1 MSVTEA
7 RCQAVAALPSWA
19 AYAADASP
27 FTLADLLAEVDV
39 GGLRDALPSV
49 LARHFNATGN
59 WRTAQHAANELL
71 LRGQSIEVAFYY
83 ADRALQLSGGNAFA
97 RLSLVRC
104 FWLQRFPA
112 AVLHHLHIL
121 RHDAR
126 TVRPAQRREQL
137 LDEIADLYAN
147 VLCYCRRLEE
157 ATPWIRR
164 VLSFRGGRGD
174 TLVQIF
180 ACVFGEH
187 PALELELA
195 RRLAPHVQRL
205 SQRDQT
211 RVHHVLRRHLLA
223 TLRARP

>member
-7 RCQAVAALPSWA
+7 RCQAVAALPNWA
-19 AYAADASP
+19 AYAADPSP
-27 FTLADLLAEVDV
+27 LTLADLLAEADV
-39 GGLRDALPSV
+39 CGLRDVLPSV

-59 WRTAQHAANELL
+59 WRTAQHVANELL

-83 ADRALQLSGGNAFA
+83 ADRALALSRGNAFA

-112 AVLHHLHIL
+112 AVLHHLYIL

-126 TVRPAQRREQL
+126 AVRPPQRREPL
-137 LDEIADLYAN
+137 LNEIADLYAN

-157 ATPWIRR
+157 AIPWIRR
-164 VLSFRGGRGD
+164 VLSLRAGRGD
-174 TLVQIF
+174 TLVQMF
-180 ACVFGEH
+180 AGVFGEH
-187 PALELELA
+187 PELELELA
-195 RRLAPHVQRL
+195 RRLAPYVQRL

-211 RVHHVLRRHLLA
+211 RVRHVLRRHLLA
-223 TLRARP
+223 TLRVRP